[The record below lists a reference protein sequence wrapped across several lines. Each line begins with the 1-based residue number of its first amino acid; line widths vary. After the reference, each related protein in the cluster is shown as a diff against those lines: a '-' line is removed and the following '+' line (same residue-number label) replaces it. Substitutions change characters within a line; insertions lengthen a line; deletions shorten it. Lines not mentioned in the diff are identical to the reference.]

1 MNGLVL
7 LEIISYMSFIFS
19 IFSYAFSFSN
29 NTFIVDTLFLWIVF
43 SMYGMYFLK
52 KKNEYWYIVFIVMLS
67 IPFIFIRDKTAIVFL
82 AIICFF
88 AFYIM
93 TKTITKTRY
102 GDMMDNFKKSLIII
116 AIFILFSLL
125 HGKFNMLNKYSSSF
139 MIIYIISSI
148 ILMRN
153 LRYFEYN
160 SNFGKIN
167 KLSIT
172 YSILII
178 GISFVLGIEKV
189 RHLMVTGIKTGYNF
203 IIDVLFKILY
213 WAIIGIGYLGLF
225 ISNKVSKAIIEKD
238 IKIEQHGSPVTEKN
252 QDMPKVKPINIEW
265 LRTLLKVLLG
275 TLMIFLIVYAIIK
288 LFKRRTSIN
297 ESKEEYEEEKEFI
310 YVKKKGDKR
319 NSIIRP
325 RNLNDR
331 IRFYYRKFLKKC
343 KKENIPILDSD
354 TTLDV
359 NYKANESY
367 DDEALEKI
375 REEYIKVRYG
385 ENPIDNDEYNKFYE
399 NYKKIK

>member
-7 LEIISYMSFIFS
+7 LEIISYMAFIFS

-52 KKNEYWYIVFIVMLS
+52 KKNKYWYMVFIVMLS
-67 IPFIFIRDKTAIVFL
+67 IPFIFIRNKTAIVFL

-93 TKTITKTRY
+93 TKTITKTGY
-102 GDMMDNFKKSLIII
+102 GDMMDNFNKSLIII

-125 HGKFNMLNKYSSSF
+125 FGKFNMLNKYSSSF
-139 MIIYIISSI
+139 MIIYVISSI

-167 KLSIT
+167 KLSII
-172 YSILII
+172 YSILIV
-178 GISFVLGIEKV
+178 GISFVLGIEEV
-189 RHLMVTGIKTGYNF
+189 RHLIATGIKTGFNF
-203 IIDVLFKILY
+203 IVDVLFKILY
-213 WAIIGIGYLGLF
+213 WVIIGIGYLGSF
-225 ISNKVSKAIIEKD
+225 ISNKVSKVITNED
-238 IKIEQHGSPVTEKN
+238 IKIEQHDSPVTKKN
-252 QDMPKVKPINIEW
+252 QDMSNVKSVNIEW
-265 LRTLLKVLLG
+265 LKTLLKILLG
-275 TLMIFLIVYAIIK
+275 ALIIFLIVYIIIK
-288 LFKRRTSIN
+288 LFKRRTSVS
-297 ESKEEYEEEKEFI
+297 ESREEYEEEKEFI
-310 YVKKKGDKR
+310 YVKEKGDKI

-325 RNLNDR
+325 KDLNDR

-343 KKENIPILDSD
+343 KREGMPILDSD

-359 NYKANESY
+359 NHKANESY

-385 ENPIDNDEYNKFYE
+385 ENPIDNDEYDKFYE